1 MDKKKVLIVEDEEII
16 ALELSTRLERLG
28 YDVCSNASNYKDAI
42 DKALNHDPDLIF
54 MDIRIEGE
62 FDGIETAKKI
72 LEKKKIP
79 IIYLTAYA
87 DKETIDR
94 AKETVPY
101 GYLVKPVQERD
112 LNIAL
117 EMALHKARIEK
128 ELDKAKESLLK
139 ERDLFSQGPVILT
152 VWAPE
157 KDWPVIF
164 VSENL
169 KQILGYSPEEW
180 MDGKFRFTQII
191 HYQDVERVTQT
202 VNYFKLKG
210 IDTYELSYRVKNKD
224 GNYLWFYDFGRLER
238 DSTGEV
244 KEIRGYMFDQTQLKE
259 TTRELEE
266 SEIKYRTVAN
276 YTYNWEYWRDE
287 QNRFIYI
294 SPSVHRITGYFPE
307 EFFENPDLID
317 DIVYFEDRH
326 IWGEHLHEV
335 EDNTSDEK
343 VRNLEFRIFNKCG
356 DIRWIHHTCRHIYEN
371 NKCLGI
377 RASNRDITKQKEA
390 ERKLLN
396 NTIEVEEYERTRF
409 SRELHDGLGPM
420 LAVVKLYLEWIGE
433 SNDVEKI
440 KGLAEKS
447 LTNIKTAIQT
457 TRELSHGIS
466 PIILKDQGLVR
477 ALKHFIG
484 EINDSKQLNIEF
496 YTNVDMP
503 FESTIEISI
512 YRITTE
518 LINNTLKYAK
528 ATQIDISLMYK
539 QNLRLVTLNF
549 QDNGIGF
556 DITQS
561 NSSTTGHGLVNI
573 KSRVKAL
580 NGNIR
585 FESILSQGVFVHI
598 EIPV

>member
-117 EMALHKARIEK
+117 EMALNKARIEK

>member
-1 MDKKKVLIVEDEEII
+1 
-16 ALELSTRLERLG
+16 
-28 YDVCSNASNYKDAI
+28 
-42 DKALNHDPDLIF
+42 
-54 MDIRIEGE
+54 
-62 FDGIETAKKI
+62 
-72 LEKKKIP
+72 
-79 IIYLTAYA
+79 
-87 DKETIDR
+87 
-94 AKETVPY
+94 
-101 GYLVKPVQERD
+101 
-112 LNIAL
+112 
-117 EMALHKARIEK
+117 
-128 ELDKAKESLLK
+128 
-139 ERDLFSQGPVILT
+139 
-152 VWAPE
+152 
-157 KDWPVIF
+157 
-164 VSENL
+164 
-169 KQILGYSPEEW
+169 
-180 MDGKFRFTQII
+180 
-191 HYQDVERVTQT
+191 
-202 VNYFKLKG
+202 
-210 IDTYELSYRVKNKD
+210 
-224 GNYLWFYDFGRLER
+224 
-238 DSTGEV
+238 
-244 KEIRGYMFDQTQLKE
+244 
-259 TTRELEE
+259 
-266 SEIKYRTVAN
+266 
-276 YTYNWEYWRDE
+276 
-287 QNRFIYI
+287 
-294 SPSVHRITGYFPE
+294 
-307 EFFENPDLID
+307 
-317 DIVYFEDRH
+317 
-326 IWGEHLHEV
+326 
-335 EDNTSDEK
+335 
-343 VRNLEFRIFNKCG
+343 
-356 DIRWIHHTCRHIYEN
+356 
-371 NKCLGI
+371 
-377 RASNRDITKQKEA
+377 
-390 ERKLLN
+390 
-396 NTIEVEEYERTRF
+396 
-409 SRELHDGLGPM
+409 M

>member
-28 YDVCSNASNYKDAI
+28 YDVCSNASNYQDAI
-42 DKALNHDPDLIF
+42 NKALNHDPDLIF

-117 EMALHKARIEK
+117 EMALNKARIEK

-191 HYQDVERVTQT
+191 HNEDVERVTQT

-224 GNYLWFYDFGRLER
+224 GDYLWFYDFGRLER

-266 SEIKYRTVAN
+266 NEIKYRTVAN
-276 YTYNWEYWRDE
+276 YTYNWEYWRDA

-307 EFFENPDLID
+307 EFVENPDLID
-317 DIVYFEDRH
+317 DIIYFEDRH
-326 IWGEHLHEV
+326 IWGEHLHET
-335 EDNTSDEK
+335 EENTSDEK